1 MAETMTE
8 IGDLNFEQALQELEA
23 IVAELESGELALADM
38 LGRFERAMKLKAHCV
53 AMLEKAE
60 ARIREL
66 VDEEGDTEPFA
77 ARDSDEENA

>member
-1 MAETMTE
+1 MTE
-8 IGDLNFEQALQELEA
+8 MEDVNFEQALQELEA
-23 IVAELESGELALADM
+23 IVAELESGELALDDM
-38 LGRFERAMKLKAHCV
+38 LGRFERAMKLKEHCA

-66 VDEEGDTEPFA
+66 IDEEGDAEPFA